1 MQDTGTL
8 KIRAFVTFD
17 RDEFGREIA
26 GKWLTLMTKHNITH
40 LEAQEI
46 FAKVKDAN
54 HKDMNIHGTFTI
66 EETLY

>member
-17 RDEFGREIA
+17 RDEYGREIA
-26 GKWLTLMTKHNITH
+26 GKWLTLMTKYCVTH

-46 FAKVKDAN
+46 FAKVKASN
-54 HKDMNIHGTFTI
+54 PEDMNIHGTFTI